1 MFITDLSIRRPTVS
15 WVMSLILII
24 FGLFVFWKLPVRELP
39 NGIQPPVVQVQVDYK
54 SAAASI
60 VDQEVTQ
67 VLEDVIGGAEGIK
80 NIDSKSENGRSTINV
95 EFDTSI
101 DLDNAANDIR
111 ERVARVVD
119 NLPSESDPP
128 QILKRAAGFTTTMWL
143 SLSSSTWSDLELGD
157 YAERF
162 LVDQFSSVKNVG
174 RIRVGGLRELSI
186 RVWVDPIK
194 LAAND
199 LTIKEVESAMRGE
212 NISLPAGT
220 LEADNIDL
228 TLNLDKSYND
238 INSIKQLPIKK
249 KNNKVILLSDVANV
263 EFGPVSEKTLFKA
276 QTKDQINLKTV
287 GIGIYARSGASTV
300 ELSNEIKKKIIEVK
314 KSLPEELD
322 LRVSFNRAN
331 YVEAAIEEVYKTL
344 FIAFILVVLIIY
356 LFLGNLKAV
365 IVPAI
370 ALPVSLIAS
379 FLGLYIFGLSIN
391 IFVLL
396 SFILAIGI
404 ITDDSVIMTDAIYRR
419 IENGENSLVAAYK
432 GSKQISFAIIATT
445 LILVAVFLP
454 LIFIKGISGT
464 LFRETAIALSFSIVV
479 SSFVALTLSP
489 MLASKFL
496 NKKTSKKFIIRKF
509 ENIFSNFAN
518 FYKETLGTVIYKT
531 RTVGIFIIFI
541 IIASILLFNFS
552 KKELLPMEDRGAYL
566 IIGATDEGSSFE
578 YTQEQAQ
585 KVEARLLPLLQAE
598 DSPYSRFIMRV
609 PGFGSSANSYNSFII
624 IALLDD
630 WKNRKKG
637 QQIVLREAIGKIVT
651 LPQALAFPISPQSIR
666 VSSYNKPVQMV
677 IYGSTYEELE
687 EIQKKIIRKL
697 RSNKN
702 LSRIDSDYN
711 RNKPEVKL
719 IINKNKAKDLGVST
733 KAIGETLETLY
744 GGKKITTF
752 NKLGK
757 EYPIIVQQYLSDRRN
772 KEGVSKIFVRSETNS
787 KLISLANLVSFKE
800 EGSAKQLARYN
811 RQRAVTISANI
822 NEGYTLTEAIK
833 FFEEVMSSEA
843 PKNQIT
849 WKGKSEEIKETSNE
863 LFIIFAL
870 ALLTAYLVMAAT
882 FNSFIHPF
890 IIVLTVPLAI
900 FGGLVFILFLNSS
913 VNIFSQIALII
924 LIGISTKNS
933 ILIVDFA
940 NQIRTTGKNIDTAV
954 KEACAVRFRPII
966 MTSLST
972 MIAMMPLVI
981 GNIGPGAGEGS
992 RLAVGSTILGG
1003 MIIST
1008 FFTLYVTPSMYLALA
1023 KNTKRIDVIDI
1034 ELKKNYLKNNIFI
1047 FI

>member
-1 MFITDLSIRRPTVS
+1 MFITELSIKRPAVS

-39 NGIQPPVVQVQVDYK
+39 DGIQPPVVQVQVNYK

-60 VDQEVTQ
+60 IDQDVTQ
-67 VLEDVIGGAEGIK
+67 VMEDVIGGAEGIK
-80 NIDSKSENGRSTINV
+80 NIDSKSENGRSTINI

-111 ERVARVVD
+111 ERVSRVVD

-143 SLSSSTWSDLELGD
+143 SLSSKTWSDLELGD

-162 LVDQFSSVKNVG
+162 LIDQFSSVKNVG
-174 RIRVGGLRELSI
+174 RILVGGLRELSI
-186 RVWVDPIK
+186 RVWIDPIK
-194 LAAND
+194 LAANN
-199 LTIKEVESAMRGE
+199 LTIQEVENALRGE
-212 NISLPAGT
+212 NVRLPAGT

-228 TLNLDKSYND
+228 TLNLDKSYNNID
-238 INSIKQLPIKK
+238 TIKQLPIKK
-249 KNNKVILLSDVANV
+249 SANKIILLSDVANI

-287 GIGIYARSGASTV
+287 GIGIYAKSGASTV
-300 ELSNEIKKKIIEVK
+300 ELSNDIKKRIVEVK
-314 KSLPEELD
+314 KSLPEGLD
-322 LRVSFNRAN
+322 LRVSFNRAT
-331 YVEAAIEEVYKTL
+331 YVQAAINEVYKTL
-344 FIAFILVVLIIY
+344 IIAFILVVIIIY

-419 IENGENSLVAAYK
+419 IENGETPLVAAYK
-432 GSKQISFAIIATT
+432 GSKQISFAIVATT
-445 LILVAVFLP
+445 LILIAVFLP
-454 LIFIKGISGT
+454 LIFIEGISGT
-464 LFRETAIALSFSIVV
+464 LFKETAITLSFSIIV

-496 NKKTSKKFIIRKF
+496 TRKNVKNNIVKKFEKLF
-509 ENIFSNFAN
+509 LSLSS
-518 FYKETLGTVIYKT
+518 FYKETLNILIDKT
-531 RTVGIFIIFI
+531 KIIGVFIIFI
-541 IIASILLFNFS
+541 VFVSVFLFNFS
-552 KKELLPMEDRGAYL
+552 KKELLPMEDRGVYL
-566 IIGATDEGSSFE
+566 VIGFTDEGRSFE
-578 YTQEQAQ
+578 YTQEKAQ
-585 KVEARLLPLLQAE
+585 EVEKRLIPLLQAQ

-624 IALLDD
+624 IALLDN
-630 WKNRKKG
+630 WKNRKKDS
-637 QQIVLREAIGKIVT
+637 QTVMREAIGKIVT
-651 LPQALAFPISPQSIR
+651 LPEAVAFPISPQSIR
-666 VSSYNKPVQMV
+666 VSNYNKPVQMV

-687 EIQKKIIRKL
+687 EIQNNVIKKIRL
-697 RSNKN
+697 NRN
-702 LSRIDSDYN
+702 LSRIESDYN
-711 RNKPEVKL
+711 RNKPEIKL
-719 IINKNKAKDLGVST
+719 IINKNKAKDLGVS
-733 KAIGETLETLY
+733 AQSIGKTLETLY

-752 NKLGK
+752 NRQGR

-772 KEGVSKIFVRSETNS
+772 KDGISKIYVRSETS
-787 KLISLANLVSFKE
+787 GKLISLANLVKFKE
-800 EGSAKQLARYN
+800 EGSAKELARYN
-811 RQRAVTISANI
+811 RQSAVTISANI
-822 NEGYTLTEAIK
+822 SENYTLTEAISYL
-833 FFEEVMSSEA
+833 ENVMAETA
-843 PKNQIT
+843 PNNQIT
-849 WKGKSEEIKETSNE
+849 WKGKSEEIKETSSE
-863 LFIIFAL
+863 LFIIFVL

-890 IIVLTVPLAI
+890 IIILTVPLAI

-913 VNIFSQIALII
+913 INIFSQIALII

-933 ILIVDFA
+933 ILIVDYA
-940 NQIRTTGKNIDTAV
+940 NQIRTTGKNIESAV
-954 KEACAVRFRPII
+954 KEACNIRFRPIM

-972 MIAMMPLVI
+972 MIAMLPLVI

-992 RLAVGSTILGG
+992 RLAVGTTILGG

-1023 KNTKRIDVIDI
+1023 RNTNRIDAVDI
-1034 ELKKNYLKNNIFI
+1034 ELNKQLTKK
-1047 FI
+1047 

>member
-1 MFITDLSIRRPTVS
+1 MFITELSIRRPVVS
-15 WVMSLILII
+15 WVMSLILIV

-39 NGIQPPVVQVQVDYK
+39 SGLQPPVVQVQVDYA
-54 SAAASI
+54 SASAPI
-60 VDQEVTQ
+60 IDQEVTQ

-80 NIDSKSENGRSTINV
+80 NIDSKSSNGRSTIKV

-128 QILKRAAGFTTTMWL
+128 QILKQAAGFTTTMWL
-143 SLSSSTWSDLELGD
+143 ALSSSTWSDLELGD
-157 YAERF
+157 YAERY
-162 LVDQFSSVKNVG
+162 LVDSFSSVKNVG
-174 RIRVGGLRELSI
+174 RILVGGLRELSI

-199 LTIKEVESAMRGE
+199 LTVQEVERALRGE
-212 NISLPAGT
+212 NIRLPAGT
-220 LEADNIDL
+220 LEANNIDL
-228 TLNLDKSYND
+228 TLNLDKSYNS
-238 INSIKQLPIKK
+238 IETIKQLPIKK
-249 KNNKVILLSDVANV
+249 TNKKVVVLSDVANI

-276 QTKDQINLKTV
+276 QRKDQLNLKTV

-300 ELSNEIKKKIIEVK
+300 ELSKEIKKKIAKVN
-314 KSLPEELD
+314 KSLPEGLELE
-322 LRVSFNRAN
+322 VAFNRAT
-331 YVEAAIEEVYKTL
+331 YIGAAINEVYKTL
-344 FIAFILVVLIIY
+344 IIAFVLVVIIIY

-379 FLGLYIFGLSIN
+379 FLGIYIFGLSIN

-419 IENGENSLVAAYK
+419 IENGENPLVAAYK
-432 GSKQISFAIIATT
+432 GSKQITFAIIATT
-445 LILVAVFLP
+445 LILIAVFLP
-454 LIFIKGISGT
+454 LIFIEGISGT

-496 NKKTSKKFIIRKF
+496 NKKNNKNFIIRKF
-509 ENIFSNFAN
+509 EKFFLGFSK
-518 FYKETLGTVIYKT
+518 FYQETLDVLVKKT
-531 RTVGIFIIFI
+531 KTISIFIVFI
-541 IIASILLFNFS
+541 IVASVLLFNFS
-552 KKELLPMEDRGAYL
+552 KKELLPIEDRGAYL
-566 IIGATDEGSSFE
+566 VIGFTDEGSSFE
-578 YTQEQAQ
+578 YTQEKAQ
-585 KVEARLLPLLQAE
+585 VIEKRLIPLLQAE
-598 DSPYSRFIMRV
+598 NSPYSRFIMRV
-609 PGFGSSANSYNSFII
+609 PGFGSSATSYNSFII
-624 IALLDD
+624 IALLDH
-630 WKNRKKG
+630 WKNRK
-637 QQIVLREAIGKIVT
+637 QDSQTVMRQAIGKIVT
-651 LPQALAFPISPQSIR
+651 VPQAVAFPISPQSIR

-687 EIQKKIIRKL
+687 RIQSEVIGKL
-697 RSNKN
+697 RRNRN
-702 LSRIDSDYN
+702 LSRLESDYS

-733 KAIGETLETLY
+733 ETIGKSLETLY
-744 GGKKITTF
+744 GGKRVTTF

-757 EYPIIVQQYLSDRRN
+757 EYPIILQQYLSDRRN
-772 KEGVSKIFVRSETNS
+772 KEGISKIFVRSDTTG
-787 KLISLANLVSFKE
+787 KLISLTNLVNFKE
-800 EGSAKQLARYN
+800 EGTAKELARYN

-822 NEGYTLTEAIK
+822 SENYTLSEAIK
-833 FFEEVMSSEA
+833 YLENIMAEVSPQS
-843 PKNQIT
+843 QIT

-890 IIVLTVPLAI
+890 IIILTVPLAI

-913 VNIFSQIALII
+913 INIFSQIALVI

-933 ILIVDFA
+933 ILIVDYA
-940 NQIRTTGKNIDTAV
+940 NQIRTTGKNIESAV
-954 KEACAVRFRPII
+954 KEACSIRFRPII

-972 MIAMMPLVI
+972 MIAMLPLVI

-992 RLAVGSTILGG
+992 RLAVGATIFGG

-1008 FFTLYVTPSMYLALA
+1008 FFTLYVTPTMYLSLA
-1023 KNTKRIDVIDI
+1023 KNTKRIDAVDI
-1034 ELKKNYLKNNIFI
+1034 ELKKELR
-1047 FI
+1047 

>member
-1 MFITDLSIRRPTVS
+1 MFITELSIRRPTIS
-15 WVMSLILII
+15 WVMSLILIV

-39 NGIQPPVVQVQVDYK
+39 NGIQPPVVQIQVDYK

-67 VLEDVIGGAEGIK
+67 VVEDVIGGAEGIK
-80 NIDSKSENGRSTINV
+80 NIDSKSENGRSTINI

-111 ERVARVVD
+111 ERVARVID

-157 YAERF
+157 YAERY

-186 RVWVDPIK
+186 RVWIDPIR

-199 LTIKEVESAMRGE
+199 LTIKEVETAMRGE

-228 TLNLDKSYND
+228 TLNLDKSYTD
-238 INSIKQLPIKK
+238 IDSIKQLPIKK
-249 KNNKVILLSDVANV
+249 TGNKVILLSDVAEI

-300 ELSNEIKKKIIEVK
+300 ELSKDIKKKIIQVK

-344 FIAFILVVLIIY
+344 LIAFVLVVLIIY

-379 FLGLYIFGLSIN
+379 FLGLYLFGLSIN

-419 IENGENSLVAAYK
+419 IENGETPLVAAYK
-432 GSKQISFAIIATT
+432 GSKQISFAIVATT
-445 LILVAVFLP
+445 LILIAVFLP
-454 LIFIKGISGT
+454 LIFIEGISGT

-496 NKKTSKKFIIRKF
+496 NKKSSKKLFIQKF
-509 ENIFSNFAN
+509 EKFFLSFAN
-518 FYKETLGTVIYKT
+518 FYKETLDVIVNKTKTVSF
-531 RTVGIFIIFI
+531 FIVLIV
-541 IIASILLFNFS
+541 IASVLLFNFS

-566 IIGATDEGSSFE
+566 IIGFTDEGTSFE

-609 PGFGSSANSYNSFII
+609 PGFGNSANSYNSFII

-637 QQIVLREAIGKIVT
+637 QEVVLREAIGKIVT
-651 LPQALAFPISPQSIR
+651 LPQAVAFPISPQSIR
-666 VSSYNKPVQMV
+666 VSNYNKPVQMV
-677 IYGSTYEELE
+677 IYGSTYKELE
-687 EIQKKIIRKL
+687 EIQKKVIREI

-702 LSRIDSDYN
+702 LSRIESDYN

-733 KAIGETLETLY
+733 KSIGETLETLY

-772 KEGVSKIFVRSETNS
+772 KEGVSKIFVRSETNG

-800 EGSAKQLARYN
+800 EGSAKELARYN
-811 RQRAVTISANI
+811 RQPAVTISANI
-822 NEGYTLTEAIK
+822 NEGYTLTEAIRY
-833 FFEEVMSSEA
+833 FEEVMVNLA
-843 PKNQIT
+843 PENQIT

-890 IIVLTVPLAI
+890 IIILTVPLAI
-900 FGGLVFILFLNSS
+900 FGGLVFVLFLNSS

-933 ILIVDFA
+933 ILIVDYA
-940 NQIRTTGKNIDTAV
+940 NQIRTTGKNIESAV

-972 MIAMMPLVI
+972 MIAMLPLVI

-1023 KNTKRIDVIDI
+1023 KNTKRIDVIDL
-1034 ELKKNYLKNNIFI
+1034 ELKKELTKK
-1047 FI
+1047 

>member
-1 MFITDLSIRRPTVS
+1 MFITELSIRRPVVS
-15 WVMSLILII
+15 WVMSLILIV

-39 NGIQPPVVQVQVDYK
+39 SGLQPPVVQVQVDYA
-54 SAAASI
+54 SASAPI
-60 VDQEVTQ
+60 IDQEVTQ

-80 NIDSKSENGRSTINV
+80 NIDSKSSNGRSTIKV

-128 QILKRAAGFTTTMWL
+128 QILKQAAGFTTTMWL
-143 SLSSSTWSDLELGD
+143 ALSSSTWSDLELGD
-157 YAERF
+157 YAERY
-162 LVDQFSSVKNVG
+162 LVDTFSSVKNVG
-174 RIRVGGLRELSI
+174 RILVGGLRELSI

-199 LTIKEVESAMRGE
+199 LTVQEVERALRGE
-212 NISLPAGT
+212 NIRLPAGT
-220 LEADNIDL
+220 LEANNIDL
-228 TLNLDKSYND
+228 TLNLDKSYNS
-238 INSIKQLPIKK
+238 IETIKQLPIKK
-249 KNNKVILLSDVANV
+249 TNKKVVVLSDVANI

-276 QTKDQINLKTV
+276 QRKDQLNLKTV

-300 ELSNEIKKKIIEVK
+300 ELSKEIKKKITEVN
-314 KSLPEELD
+314 KSLPEGLELEIA
-322 LRVSFNRAN
+322 FNRAT
-331 YVEAAIEEVYKTL
+331 YIGAAINEVYKTL
-344 FIAFILVVLIIY
+344 IIAFVLVVIIIY

-379 FLGLYIFGLSIN
+379 FLGIYIFGLSIN

-419 IENGENSLVAAYK
+419 IENGENPLVAAYK
-432 GSKQISFAIIATT
+432 GSKQITFAIIATT
-445 LILVAVFLP
+445 LILIAVFLP
-454 LIFIKGISGT
+454 LIFIEGISGT

-496 NKKTSKKFIIRKF
+496 NKKNNKNFIIRKF
-509 ENIFSNFAN
+509 EKFFLGFSK
-518 FYKETLGTVIYKT
+518 FYQETLEVLVKKT
-531 RTVGIFIIFI
+531 KTISIFIIFI
-541 IIASILLFNFS
+541 IIASVLLFNFS

-566 IIGATDEGSSFE
+566 VIGFTDEGSSFE
-578 YTQEQAQ
+578 YTQEKAQ
-585 KVEARLLPLLQAE
+585 VIEKRLIPLLQAE

-609 PGFGSSANSYNSFII
+609 PGFGSSATSYNSFII
-624 IALLDD
+624 IALLDH
-630 WKNRKKG
+630 WKNRK
-637 QQIVLREAIGKIVT
+637 QDSQTVMRQAIGKIVT
-651 LPQALAFPISPQSIR
+651 VPQAVAFPISPQSIR

-687 EIQKKIIRKL
+687 SIQNEVIGKL
-697 RSNKN
+697 RRNRN
-702 LSRIDSDYN
+702 LSRIESDYS

-733 KAIGETLETLY
+733 ETVGKSLETLY
-744 GGKKITTF
+744 GGKRVTTF

-757 EYPIIVQQYLSDRRN
+757 EYPIILQQYLSDRRN
-772 KEGVSKIFVRSETNS
+772 KEGISKIFVRSDTTG
-787 KLISLANLVSFKE
+787 KLISLTNLVNFEE
-800 EGSAKQLARYN
+800 EGTAKELSRYN

-822 NEGYTLTEAIK
+822 SENYTLSEAIK
-833 FFEEVMSSEA
+833 YLENIMAEVS
-843 PKNQIT
+843 PKSQIT

-882 FNSFIHPF
+882 FNSFVHPF
-890 IIVLTVPLAI
+890 IIILTVPLAI

-913 VNIFSQIALII
+913 INIFSQIALVI

-933 ILIVDFA
+933 ILIVDYA
-940 NQIRTTGKNIDTAV
+940 NQIRTTGKNIETAV
-954 KEACAVRFRPII
+954 KEACSIRFRPII

-992 RLAVGSTILGG
+992 RLAVGATILGG

-1008 FFTLYVTPSMYLALA
+1008 FFTLYVTPTMYLSLA
-1023 KNTKRIDVIDI
+1023 KNTKRIDAVDI
-1034 ELKKNYLKNNIFI
+1034 ELKKELR
-1047 FI
+1047 

>member
-1 MFITDLSIRRPTVS
+1 MFITELSIRRPVVS
-15 WVMSLILII
+15 WVMSLILIV

-39 NGIQPPVVQVQVDYK
+39 SGIQPPVVQVQVNYN
-54 SAAASI
+54 SAAAPI
-60 VDQEVTQ
+60 VNQEVTQ

-80 NIDSKSENGRSTINV
+80 NIDSKSENGRSTINI

-101 DLDNAANDIR
+101 ELDNAANDVR

-119 NLPSESDPP
+119 NLPSEADPP

-143 SLSSSTWSDLELGD
+143 ALSSSTWSDLELGD
-157 YAERF
+157 YAERY
-162 LVDQFSSVKNVG
+162 LVDTFSSVKNVG
-174 RIRVGGLRELSI
+174 RILVGGLRELSI
-186 RVWVDPIK
+186 RVWIDPIK

-199 LTIKEVESAMRGE
+199 LTIQEVEQALRGE
-212 NISLPAGT
+212 NIRLPAGT

-228 TLNLDKSYND
+228 TLNLDKSYN
-238 INSIKQLPIKK
+238 SIETIEQLPIKK
-249 KNNKVILLSDVANV
+249 NNKQIVTLSDIAKI

-276 QTKDQINLKTV
+276 QRKDQLNLKTV

-300 ELSNEIKKKIIEVK
+300 ELSKEIKKKIFEVNK
-314 KSLPEELD
+314 TLPEGLKLEIA
-322 LRVSFNRAN
+322 FNRAT
-331 YVEAAIEEVYKTL
+331 YVGAAINEVYKTL
-344 FIAFILVVLIIY
+344 VIAFVLVVIIIY

-379 FLGLYIFGLSIN
+379 FLGIYLFGLSIN

-419 IENGENSLVAAYK
+419 IENGETPLVASYK
-432 GSKQISFAIIATT
+432 GSKQITFAIIATT
-445 LILVAVFLP
+445 LILIAVFLP
-454 LIFIKGISGT
+454 LIFIEGISGT
-464 LFRETAIALSFSIVV
+464 LFKETAIALSFSIVV

-496 NKKTSKKFIIRKF
+496 TKKTDKNFIINRFEKF
-509 ENIFSNFAN
+509 FLSFSK
-518 FYKETLGTVIYKT
+518 FYEETLTVLMKKT
-531 RTVGIFIIFI
+531 KSITIFIILI
-541 IIASILLFNFS
+541 IVGSILLFDFS

-566 IIGATDEGSSFE
+566 VIGFTDEGSSFE
-578 YTQEQAQ
+578 YTQEKAQ
-585 KVEARLLPLLQAE
+585 VIEKRLIPLLQE
-598 DSPYSRFIMRV
+598 ENSPYSRFIMRV
-609 PGFGSSANSYNSFII
+609 PGFGSSANSFNSFII
-624 IALLDD
+624 IALLDNWD
-630 WKNRKKG
+630 NRKKNS
-637 QQIVLREAIGKIVT
+637 QTVMREAIGKIVT
-651 LPQALAFPISPQSIR
+651 VPQAVAFPISPQSIR

-687 EIQKKIIRKL
+687 NIQSQVIRTL
-697 RSNKN
+697 RKNGN
-702 LSRIDSDYN
+702 LSRIESDYS

-719 IINKNKAKDLGVST
+719 LINKNKAKDLGVST
-733 KAIGETLETLY
+733 EKIGRTLETLY
-744 GGKKITTF
+744 GGKRVTTF

-757 EYPIIVQQYLSDRRN
+757 EYPIILQQYLADRRN
-772 KEGVSKIFVRSETNS
+772 KEGISKIFVRSDTTG
-787 KLISLANLVSFKE
+787 KLISLVNLVDFKE
-800 EGSAKQLARYN
+800 VGAAKELSRYN
-811 RQRAVTISANI
+811 RQPAVTISANI
-822 NEGYTLTEAIK
+822 SENYSLSDAIK
-833 FFEEVMSSEA
+833 YLENTMEEVA
-843 PKNQIT
+843 PQNQIT
-849 WKGKSEEIKETSNE
+849 WKGKSEEVKETSNE

-882 FNSFIHPF
+882 FNSFVHPF
-890 IIVLTVPLAI
+890 IIILTVPLAI

-933 ILIVDFA
+933 ILIVDYA
-940 NQIRTTGKNIDTAV
+940 NQIRTRGKNIETAV
-954 KEACAVRFRPII
+954 KEACSIRFRPII

-1008 FFTLYVTPSMYLALA
+1008 FFTLYVTPTMYLALA
-1023 KNTKRIDVIDI
+1023 KNTKRIDAVDI
-1034 ELKKNYLKNNIFI
+1034 ELKRELR
-1047 FI
+1047 